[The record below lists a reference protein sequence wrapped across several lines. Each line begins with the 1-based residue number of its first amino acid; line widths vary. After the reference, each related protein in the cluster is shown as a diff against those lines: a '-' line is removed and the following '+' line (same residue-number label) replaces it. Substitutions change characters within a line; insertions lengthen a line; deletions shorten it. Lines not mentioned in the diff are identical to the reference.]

1 MTALVAFV
9 AGAQN
14 NNIVEEIAWVIG
26 DIPIWKSEIE
36 EQYNNLKTENTPIKG
51 DPYCVI
57 PEMMAIERLYLHQAD
72 LDTLNASDAMVI
84 AEVDGRINTFMEALG
99 GKEKMEEYFNKTIP
113 EIRQTVTEMVR
124 NNFRVRM
131 VQQKL
136 TQDIKI
142 TPSDVRKY
150 FNQLPPDSLPFIPL
164 QVEVQIITV
173 NPTIPRQEIEDIKTR
188 LRNYTEQVNS
198 GERDFG
204 TLAVIYSEDKAS
216 ALRRGEMGFKG
227 RSDYDPEFA
236 AVAFNLNDNKKVSKI
251 VETEDGFHIIQL
263 IEKRGDRINL
273 RQIRLTPRP
282 SENEINEVLVR
293 MDSLHN
299 YILDGKVTFEDAVP
313 LVSQDDK
320 TKKNHGVMANEM
332 AGNSTRFSLDM
343 LAPEIAAVVD
353 TMQVGQVS
361 APFVMMDPKK
371 NREVVAMVKLKARI
385 DGHKANM
392 LDDYQV
398 IKSMYENSVMNK
410 ILEDWLDKKIAETYV
425 RIEPGWRNCEFDHSG
440 WIKSK

>member
-99 GKEKMEEYFNKTIP
+99 GKEKMEEYFHKTIP

-410 ILEDWLDKKIAETYV
+410 ILEDWLDKKISETYV